1 MKNYWFVPNNNVPE
15 ESSFYFIFEE
25 KIKNYNC
32 ISLKDLKEFSKKYPN
47 IILYKE
53 NIENDIKDL
62 ETKKYL
68 ENNFDLKKLYN
79 YLK

>member
-32 ISLKDLKEFSKKYPN
+32 ISLKDL
-47 IILYKE
+47 
-53 NIENDIKDL
+53 

>member
-1 MKNYWFVPNNNVPE
+1 MKNYWFVPNNNVQE

-32 ISLKDLKEFSKKYPN
+32 ISLKDLKDLKEFSKKYPN

-62 ETKKYL
+62 E
-68 ENNFDLKKLYN
+68 NNFDLKKLYN

>member
-1 MKNYWFVPNNNVPE
+1 MKNYWFVPNNNVSE

-32 ISLKDLKEFSKKYPN
+32 ISLKDLKKFSKKYPN

>member
-15 ESSFYFIFEE
+15 EFSFYFIFEE

-68 ENNFDLKKLYN
+68 ENNFDLKN
-79 YLK
+79 YIII

>member
-53 NIENDIKDL
+53 NI
-62 ETKKYL
+62 
-68 ENNFDLKKLYN
+68 
-79 YLK
+79 